1 MMLYLLLAF
10 AFSFL
15 VAVFAIQNS
24 LPVHVSFVMWSFQTS
39 LVIVILGAATFGAL
53 AVISLAIPMQI
64 RARWDLKKA
73 RQRQGELEA
82 EVKTLQERLDREMA
96 KDVAKNDL

>member
-1 MMLYLLLAF
+1 MLYLLLALV
-10 AFSFL
+10 FSLL

-24 LPVHVSFVMWSFQTS
+24 LPVVVSIVTWSFQTS

-53 AVISLAIPMQI
+53 AVISLAVPMQMK
-64 RARWDLKKA
+64 ARWNLKRA

-82 EVKTLQERLDREMA
+82 EVKTLQERLDRELA
-96 KDVAKNDL
+96 KDMTKNDL

>member
-1 MMLYLLLAF
+1 MLYLLVAF

-15 VAVFAIQNS
+15 VAVFAIQNA
-24 LPVHVSFVMWSFQTS
+24 LAVNVSFMTWSFQTS

-53 AVISLAIPMQI
+53 AVISLAVPMQI

-82 EVKTLQERLDREMA
+82 EVKTLQERLDKEMA
-96 KDVAKNDL
+96 KDLTKNDL

>member
-1 MMLYLLLAF
+1 MLSLLGTLV
-10 AFSFL
+10 FSLL

-24 LPVHVSFVMWSFQTS
+24 LPVTVSFVAWSFQTS

-53 AVISLAIPMQI
+53 AVISLAVPLQLK
-64 RARWDLKKA
+64 ARWDLKKA

-82 EVKTLQERLDREMA
+82 GLKTLQERLDKELA
-96 KDVAKNDL
+96 KDMTANDL